1 MRRGFEKMRW
11 GLVFHP
17 AKKKAHSLALYLV
30 DHIAGLHR
38 DGVDIE
44 VVMESCNRDRMRGA
58 NVEFCDPQDMR
69 MDLVISIGGDG
80 TVLRTLRDFDAPV
93 LGINVGSFGFL
104 IEVQPENAKKA
115 IDNVLKGNYTIRER
129 SKLSTLVDSE
139 PLPDAANEVVMVSKT
154 PAKMVSYEMYIN
166 MKYMERIRG
175 DGLIIATPMGST
187 CYAMSAG
194 GAILDPEVQAME
206 IVPLSPFLKNIR
218 PIVIPD
224 NYIVT
229 FKVLDRKRAVA
240 LAVDGNHVRSIKGDH
255 DILIKRSK
263 KNSKFVRFDQDFYSQ
278 LKRLIDSSDTL
289 DRIKCK

>member
-1 MRRGFEKMRW
+1 MRM

-17 AKKKAHSLALYLV
+17 AKKKAHSLALDLLG
-30 DHIAGLHR
+30 HIASLDRGGA
-38 DGVDIE
+38 DVE
-44 VVMESCNRDRMRGA
+44 MVMESCNRDRMKGA

-104 IEVQPENAKKA
+104 MEVQPENAKKA
-115 IDNVLKGNYTIRER
+115 IDNVLKGNYTVKER
-129 SKLSTLVDSE
+129 SKLSTFVDSE

-166 MKYMERIRG
+166 MKYLERIRG
-175 DGLIIATPMGST
+175 DGLIVATPIGST

-194 GAILDPEVQAME
+194 GAIIDPDVPAME
-206 IVPLSPFLKNIR
+206 IVPLAPFLKNIR
-218 PIVIPD
+218 PMVIPD
-224 NYIVT
+224 NNVLT
-229 FKVLDRKRAVA
+229 LKVLDRKRAVA
-240 LAVDGNHVRSIKGDH
+240 LAIDGNYIRSIRGGH

-263 KNSKFVRFDQDFYSQ
+263 RTARFVRFDLEFYSQ
-278 LKRLIDSSDTL
+278 LKRIISDG
-289 DRIKCK
+289 DNVDIIKCKYG